1 MPAPKKSTKE
11 KKLAGTYKPS
21 RETVDVEPVQAAGQI
36 EMPDDLSAAEQ
47 ALWTHAVANSP
58 KGLLSAIDQAVLR
71 TWVSSTA
78 MANEASA
85 TLAREGLSVVSR
97 NGYTTKHPCFEIW
110 HKATAAQARTSA
122 ALGFD
127 PLARSKVRV
136 EAPKAPERN
145 VYWFLRSSEEI
156 KDAAARG
163 EIHPDDL
170 ADLRTDGHDV

>member
-1 MPAPKKSTKE
+1 VGARS
-11 KKLAGTYKPS
+11 G
-21 RETVDVEPVQAAGQI
+21 
-36 EMPDDLSAAEQ
+36 
-47 ALWTHAVANSP
+47 NSP
-58 KGLLSAIDQAVLR
+58 KGLLNAIDQAVLR
-71 TWVSSTA
+71 TWVASTA

-136 EAPKAPERN
+136 EAPKEPERN
-145 VYWFLRSSEEI
+145 AYWFLRSSEEI
-156 KDAAARG
+156 KAAAERN

-170 ADLRTDGHDV
+170 ADLRADGHDV